1 MSPLPA
7 LFIVIDEFSEL
18 LSQHPDF
25 AELFVAIGRLGRSLG
40 MHLLLASQRLD
51 EGRLR
56 GLETHLSYRVC
67 LKTFSAS
74 ESRAVLGVPDA
85 YHLPSS
91 PGAAYLKTVSGDL
104 VRFQTAFVSTP
115 RERPS
120 IAPPLDTPAAPRLFT
135 AAAVGRVT
143 ERLDHGPD
151 EVGARTPTL
160 MDSVLKRLAGHGMQ
174 AHRVWLPQLTESPS
188 LGALISRTGVDRP
201 LSVPIGLVDC
211 PYDQRRDVLTV
222 DLAGAAGH
230 VAIVGAP
237 QSGKST
243 ALRTV
248 VMAVAATHDPSAAQ
262 FYCLDFGGGALSSLR
277 HVPHVGSVAGRSDV
291 DLCRRTVAE
300 MESVVRAREAR
311 FRRLGIDSMT
321 DYRQLRAAGDSAV
334 TDDPHGDVFLVIDG
348 WATLR
353 QDFDNLEPAVIAIAA
368 QGLSFG
374 VHVVVTASRWAE
386 IRPALKDQIGT
397 RIELRLGDPADSEMD
412 RRRARELTQLS
423 PGRGITRD
431 GKEMVIALPRSN
443 EGMTDRWNGRCAPPI
458 ELLPLQVAHGAV
470 VAEGAV
476 RTATQVAVGLG
487 ERELQPVA
495 LDFAEQSHLVVL
507 GEAECGKTSALRLL
521 CREIARTN
529 TADSVQIEIVD
540 FRRTLLG
547 VVESAH
553 LGGYAISAS
562 ALTARVPVL
571 LERLQARMPDEN
583 VTQQQLRTRSWWSG
597 PEIYLVIDDYD
608 LVAGAT
614 GNPLTPLVDYLP
626 HAKDIGLHVVIAR
639 RSGGAARAMFDP
651 VLARLRDLGC
661 MGLMMSASP
670 DEGILLG
677 SVRSSA
683 QPPGR
688 GTLITRGHP
697 DQLIQVA
704 WTDPP

>member
-1 MSPLPA
+1 
-7 LFIVIDEFSEL
+7 
-18 LSQHPDF
+18 
-25 AELFVAIGRLGRSLG
+25 
-40 MHLLLASQRLD
+40 
-51 EGRLR
+51 
-56 GLETHLSYRVC
+56 
-67 LKTFSAS
+67 
-74 ESRAVLGVPDA
+74 
-85 YHLPSS
+85 
-91 PGAAYLKTVSGDL
+91 
-104 VRFQTAFVSTP
+104 
-115 RERPS
+115 
-120 IAPPLDTPAAPRLFT
+120 
-135 AAAVGRVT
+135 
-143 ERLDHGPD
+143 
-151 EVGARTPTL
+151 
-160 MDSVLKRLAGHGMQ
+160 
-174 AHRVWLPQLTESPS
+174 
-188 LGALISRTGVDRP
+188 
-201 LSVPIGLVDC
+201 
-211 PYDQRRDVLTV
+211 
-222 DLAGAAGH
+222 
-230 VAIVGAP
+230 
-237 QSGKST
+237 
-243 ALRTV
+243 
-248 VMAVAATHDPSAAQ
+248 
-262 FYCLDFGGGALSSLR
+262 
-277 HVPHVGSVAGRSDV
+277 
-291 DLCRRTVAE
+291 
-300 MESVVRAREAR
+300 
-311 FRRLGIDSMT
+311 
-321 DYRQLRAAGDSAV
+321 
-334 TDDPHGDVFLVIDG
+334 VFLVIDG

-353 QDFDNLEPAVIAIAA
+353 QDFDNLEPTVIAIAA

-374 VHVVVTASRWAE
+374 VHIVVIASRWAE

-412 RRRARELTQLS
+412 RRRARQLSHIS

-431 GKEMVIALPRSN
+431 GKEMVIALPRLDGKSTT
-443 EGMTDRWNGRCAPPI
+443 GRWKGRCAPPI

-470 VAEGAV
+470 AALSPA
-476 RTATQVAVGLG
+476 RTATQVAFGLG

-495 LDFAEQSHLVVL
+495 VDFAEQPHLVVL
-507 GEAECGKTSALRLL
+507 GDAECGKTSALRLL
-521 CREIARTN
+521 CREIVRTN

-571 LERLQARMPDEN
+571 LDRLRGRMPGEK
-583 VTQQQLRTRSWWSG
+583 VTQHQLRTRSWWSG
-597 PEIYLVIDDYD
+597 PEMYLVIDDYD

-626 HAKDIGLHVVIAR
+626 HAKDLGLHVIVAR

-677 SVRSSA
+677 SVRPSA

>member
-1 MSPLPA
+1 
-7 LFIVIDEFSEL
+7 
-18 LSQHPDF
+18 
-25 AELFVAIGRLGRSLG
+25 
-40 MHLLLASQRLD
+40 
-51 EGRLR
+51 
-56 GLETHLSYRVC
+56 
-67 LKTFSAS
+67 
-74 ESRAVLGVPDA
+74 
-85 YHLPSS
+85 
-91 PGAAYLKTVSGDL
+91 
-104 VRFQTAFVSTP
+104 
-115 RERPS
+115 
-120 IAPPLDTPAAPRLFT
+120 
-135 AAAVGRVT
+135 
-143 ERLDHGPD
+143 
-151 EVGARTPTL
+151 
-160 MDSVLKRLAGHGMQ
+160 
-174 AHRVWLPQLTESPS
+174 
-188 LGALISRTGVDRP
+188 
-201 LSVPIGLVDC
+201 
-211 PYDQRRDVLTV
+211 
-222 DLAGAAGH
+222 
-230 VAIVGAP
+230 
-237 QSGKST
+237 
-243 ALRTV
+243 
-248 VMAVAATHDPSAAQ
+248 
-262 FYCLDFGGGALSSLR
+262 
-277 HVPHVGSVAGRSDV
+277 VAGRSDV

-311 FRRLGIDSMT
+311 FRRLGMDSMT